1 MADPDEAAV
10 GPGGDAR
17 RATPP
22 TPPADDTATAEP
34 KPPGRTKW
42 FGKEYSPE
50 EIEAAKQQWRDMRPW
65 ESPMARADKVLIYST
80 LTIIVVMLLSLPVRP
95 FLLATHPLALAAVT
109 GSLSAIGAAAA
120 FARVGGTDVWL
131 VVAAGV
137 FGMIKFDWL
146 FWWAGR
152 RWGAKGVRFFTP
164 PGRAQRFVEKVRSW
178 PTWGKALLVVA
189 AALPGVPSLPL
200 FLLAGLSG
208 IRLAAFL
215 VFDAIGAGLI
225 AGLVTWLGY
234 SLGQTA
240 VDVVLKI
247 DQYALWIS
255 LALVVVVSMR
265 AGRKQQQGASGPAG
279 PTT

>member
-1 MADPDEAAV
+1 MANPDEAAV
-10 GPGGDAR
+10 GPDGTAR
-17 RATPP
+17 PTTPSAEHA
-22 TPPADDTATAEP
+22 PAPEAQAAP
-34 KPPGRTKW
+34 RTTW

-164 PGRAQRFVEKVRSW
+164 PGRAQRFVEKVQSW
-178 PTWGKALLVVA
+178 PAWGKALLVVA

-208 IRLAAFL
+208 IPLVAFL

-255 LALVVVVSMR
+255 LALIVVVSMR
-265 AGRKQQQGASGPAG
+265 AGRKQQGAAG
-279 PTT
+279 PGRPTP

>member
-1 MADPDEAAV
+1 MAGGSAAGAREADVADPDEAVV
-10 GPGGDAR
+10 GPDGPQGS
-17 RATPP
+17 
-22 TPPADDTATAEP
+22 
-34 KPPGRTKW
+34 GRKRW

-50 EIEAAKQQWRDMRPW
+50 EIEAAKQQWRAMRPW

-80 LTIIVVMLLSLPVRP
+80 LTIIVVMLLSMPVRP

-164 PGRAQRFVEKVRSW
+164 PGRAQRFVEKVQSW
-178 PTWGKALLVVA
+178 PTWGKAMLVVA

-208 IRLAAFL
+208 IRLVAFL
-215 VFDAIGAGLI
+215 VFDAIGAALI
-225 AGLVTWLGY
+225 AGLVTGLGY
-234 SLGQTA
+234 SLGQSA
-240 VDVVLKI
+240 VDVVLKV

-255 LALVVVVSMR
+255 LVLVVLVSMR
-265 AGRKQQQGASGPAG
+265 AGRKQQGAAG
-279 PTT
+279 KGRPGA